1 MARSD
6 LLLNLVRAANHADAA
21 LLRRTVEALIADERA
36 KQHNVFAERLAA
48 TLNENG
54 GTPRPH
60 SVNGD
65 SSFLNLLVEI
75 TPRTAFEDLIL
86 PDMVVQ
92 QCRELVEEHQR
103 ADLLRSH
110 GLEPRHRLLLVGPPG
125 NGKTSLA
132 EAVARALTVPL
143 VRVRYEGVIGSYL
156 GETASRLRRV
166 FDQVRTR
173 HCVLFFDEFDTLG
186 KERGDPQDTG
196 EVKRVVSSLL
206 LQIDDL
212 PSYVVVATA
221 TNHAELLDRAVWRRF
236 QLKVELPK
244 PGATERAEW
253 FSRFQRRLSVPLG
266 QTPTQL
272 GRALDGASFSEL
284 RDFGEDVLRRW
295 ILTRP
300 SGAMPQIVAERLRQ
314 WKAEARPQAK

>member
-1 MARSD
+1 M
-6 LLLNLVRAANHADAA
+6 
-21 LLRRTVEALIADERA
+21 EALIADERA
-36 KQHNVFAERLAA
+36 KQHNVFADRLAEA
-48 TLNENG
+48 LNEHGSTN
-54 GTPRPH
+54 RPP
-60 SVNGD
+60 SLNGD
-65 SSFLNLLVEI
+65 ASFLNLVVET
-75 TPRTAFEDLIL
+75 TPRIALSDLIL
-86 PDMVVQ
+86 PETVVR

-132 EAVARALTVPL
+132 EAVAHALMVPL

-156 GETASRLRRV
+156 GETALRLRRV

-173 HCVLFFDEFDTLG
+173 HCVFFFDEFDTLG

-212 PSYVVVATA
+212 PSYVVVVTA

-244 PGATERAEW
+244 PGAAERAEW
-253 FSRFQRRLSVPLG
+253 LAQFQRRLSVPLG
-266 QTPTQL
+266 QTTAQL
-272 GRALDGASFSEL
+272 ARTLDGASFSEL
-284 RDFGEDVLRRW
+284 RDFGEDILRRW
-295 ILTRP
+295 VLSRP
-300 SGAMPQIVAERLRQ
+300 SGDMGEIVANRLRQ
-314 WKAEARPQAK
+314 WKERPRPSAT